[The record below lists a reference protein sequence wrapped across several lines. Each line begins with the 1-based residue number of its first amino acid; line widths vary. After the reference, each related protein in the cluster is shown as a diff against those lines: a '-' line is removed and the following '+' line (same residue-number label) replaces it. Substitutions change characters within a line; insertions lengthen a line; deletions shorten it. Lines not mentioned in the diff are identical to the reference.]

1 MTEAAFRDGLMN
13 VFTGLG
19 VAGVDRR
26 LDTTWAEPV
35 ENHVSLA
42 ASYRS
47 SWLARAAVD
56 MPVLDAF
63 ADGRSWQGL
72 PEQITALEAE
82 ERRLGFRAKLI
93 EVAARGRLYGG
104 AALFLDD
111 EGEPKEELKP
121 ETMRRGGLRAVTVLD
136 RSELTEGDMDR
147 DIRSPG
153 YGRPA
158 TWEVTSAGEG
168 LVVHPSRLIFFGGAR
183 TLARTAL
190 GQGSVW
196 TDSILT
202 ARMETIRD
210 AEAIFANIAT
220 LTNEANVDVIRIP
233 ELRQTLLS
241 PTGDQEV
248 RNRLSLVRM
257 GKSVFRMLVQDAEE
271 QYERKA
277 VSFGAL
283 PELLDK
289 AYQLASGAVGI
300 PATRLLGRAPAGL
313 NSTGDGDER
322 VYFDRL
328 DTMRGEAMERLAP
341 LDECIIRSALG
352 TRPPELH
359 YTWPALRQ
367 ISDRER
373 AEIGEKLAAKWEKVA
388 ALGVYSQ
395 QELRAASA
403 NDLIEAGC
411 APGLE
416 AAMAE
421 TAEADLGFGEG
432 DEPEEREEDEGAAE

>member
-26 LDTTWAEPV
+26 LSTTYAAPV
-35 ENHVSLA
+35 ENLA
-42 ASYRS
+42 ANAAAYRS

-56 MPVLDAF
+56 MPVSDAF

-72 PEQITALEAE
+72 SEEITALEAE
-82 ERRLGFRAKLI
+82 ERRLGFRRKLM
-93 EVAARGRLYGG
+93 EAVSRGRLYGG
-104 AALFLDD
+104 GALFVDD
-111 EGEPKEELKP
+111 EGEPAEELNP
-121 ETMRRGGLRAVTVLD
+121 ETIRQGGIRAITVLD
-136 RSELTEGDMDR
+136 RSELSEGDMDS

-158 TWEVTSAGEG
+158 FWTVTSAGDG
-168 LVVHPSRLIFFGGAR
+168 LKVHPSRLTFFTGAQ
-183 TLARTAL
+183 TLETASV
-190 GQGSVW
+190 GQGGVW
-196 TDSILT
+196 TDSVL
-202 ARMETIRD
+202 ACRLETIRD

-233 ELRQTLLS
+233 GLTERM
-241 PTGDQEV
+241 GDLAGETAV

-257 GKSVFRMLVQDAEE
+257 GKSLFRMLVQDAEE

-328 DTMRGEAMERLAP
+328 DTMRGEAMERLST

-359 YTWPALRQ
+359 YVWPALRVV
-367 ISDRER
+367 SDSER
-373 AEIGEKLAAKWEKVA
+373 ADIFDKTASAMEKVSR
-388 ALGVYSQ
+388 LGILTPK
-395 QELRAASA
+395 EMRAAFTNS
-403 NDLIEAGC
+403 LIEGSLV
-411 APGLE
+411 PGLE
-416 AAMAE
+416 GAMAE
-421 TAEADLGFGEG
+421 TPDADLGFGEG
-432 DEPEEREEDEGAAE
+432 DDEEGEGAEE